1 MRQIKRLGSD
11 VETGKQGLKKSN
23 RREEVEM
30 VDEGGLGGRTQSKIE
45 KTGTHSSNLN
55 YVTRSKKQGWSDR
68 DRSSAPEKKR
78 ASKEARRAGKKET
91 EVDESKSVVDE
102 IWRTPRDK
110 YVKGA
115 GGRGL
120 ADKET
125 QKDQTGA
132 QNVITKYKKRAANA
146 KQWKKD
152 NGKTS
157 LGIEETA
164 NVGDKNA
171 PVTSQ
176 DMSYLSDF
184 HKDVYGTR
192 PTGTRTY
199 KNIKTVGDYQ
209 AAIESLSKTA
219 KDQQKQV
226 KQDRINQKK
235 EKATEKKIQKKRTF
249 GPKGGTQKTTLT
261 PAFTKALAK
270 SRSRR

>member
-1 MRQIKRLGSD
+1 MRVYKPKIRYSLRTHDQVDEAKLRIPK
-11 VETGKQGLKKSN
+11 ETGTPGMTKASGPMTPYEKSKAFIAAHKRDN
-23 RREEVEM
+23 KGKHPTQAQHDKAIKE
-30 VDEGGLGGRTQSKIE
+30 DET
-45 KTGTHSSNLN
+45 
-55 YVTRSKKQGWSDR
+55 
-68 DRSSAPEKKR
+68 
-78 ASKEARRAGKKET
+78 
-91 EVDESKSVVDE
+91 VDE

-110 YVKGA
+110 YTKGA
-115 GGRGL
+115 GGQGL

-132 QNVITKYKKRAANA
+132 QNVITKYKKRAADA

-157 LGIEETA
+157 TGIEETA
-164 NVGDKNA
+164 TVGDKNA

-176 DMSYLSDF
+176 DMDYLSDF
-184 HKDVYGTR
+184 YKDVYGTR
-192 PTGTRTY
+192 PRGVY

-209 AAIESLSKTA
+209 AEIESLSKAA

-235 EKATEKKIQKKRTF
+235 EKATEKKIQRKRTF

-261 PAFTKALAK
+261 PAFTKALSK